1 MVRENKAEAAE
12 TNGSVTS
19 NSITQRQATG
29 IRAFQ
34 FTSTY
39 TIQRGYATVSTVSL
53 HEHYCLICIELG
65 HGCFLTI
72 RQCSPRHREKHGYRM
87 IQRYKEPKKNI
98 KKLKNS
104 QSKTS

>member
-1 MVRENKAEAAE
+1 MVRENKAETAE
-12 TNGSVTS
+12 THGSVTS

-39 TIQRGYATVSTVSL
+39 SIQRGYATVSTVSL
-53 HEHYCLICIELG
+53 HEYDCLFALNLDTDV
-65 HGCFLTI
+65 F
-72 RQCSPRHREKHGYRM
+72 SPSMQSKPPRKTW

-98 KKLKNS
+98 K
-104 QSKTS
+104 TY